1 MKKYFLRQL
10 VLLLPVLLG
19 VTLVTFLLLQL
30 VAGDTVDLLQQS
42 HGAVSASVKQQLRS
56 QLGLDQPLPVQYV
69 TWLLHLL
76 TGDAGYSYIS
86 GQSVSS
92 LLLSKLPS
100 TIILTI
106 SALFLALL
114 LAIPAGII
122 SALQQN
128 KFWDYLLQLL
138 SFLGS
143 SVPGFLLALFL
154 LYFFSVRL
162 QLTGVLPDSGFSS
175 WLLPIITLAIP
186 IAAKYS
192 RYIRGEILREMQQP
206 YVTGAL
212 LLGISKTT
220 ILRQYIFHTVGLNM
234 ITIIAM
240 SAGSLLSGTV
250 IIENIFM
257 LDGIGRLALEAIIMK
272 DFPVLQAYVIWS
284 TCCYVLLNLLAESI
298 CGLLD
303 PRHKIPTGEES

>member
-106 SALFLALL
+106 SALLLALL

-162 QLTGVLPDSGFSS
+162 
-175 WLLPIITLAIP
+175 
-186 IAAKYS
+186 
-192 RYIRGEILREMQQP
+192 
-206 YVTGAL
+206 
-212 LLGISKTT
+212 
-220 ILRQYIFHTVGLNM
+220 
-234 ITIIAM
+234 
-240 SAGSLLSGTV
+240 
-250 IIENIFM
+250 
-257 LDGIGRLALEAIIMK
+257 
-272 DFPVLQAYVIWS
+272 
-284 TCCYVLLNLLAESI
+284 
-298 CGLLD
+298 
-303 PRHKIPTGEES
+303 

>member
-10 VLLLPVLLG
+10 LLLLPVLLG

-106 SALFLALL
+106 SALLLALL

-143 SVPGFLLALFL
+143 SVPGFAPASPPHRAPISSMELPASRTVVTPERRRVPACSTALARRVFL
-154 LYFFSVRL
+154 
-162 QLTGVLPDSGFSS
+162 SS
-175 WLLPIITLAIP
+175 
-186 IAAKYS
+186 
-192 RYIRGEILREMQQP
+192 LR
-206 YVTGAL
+206 
-212 LLGISKTT
+212 
-220 ILRQYIFHTVGLNM
+220 
-234 ITIIAM
+234 
-240 SAGSLLSGTV
+240 
-250 IIENIFM
+250 
-257 LDGIGRLALEAIIMK
+257 
-272 DFPVLQAYVIWS
+272 
-284 TCCYVLLNLLAESI
+284 
-298 CGLLD
+298 
-303 PRHKIPTGEES
+303 